1 MKKLKITSIPSP
13 QIISPGEWVIKEGDK
28 AGVNIAAKEYIR
40 RVLIHGLMS
49 THTLSGRL
57 QKPQLS

>member
-28 AGVNIAAKEYIR
+28 AGVNIAAKEYIAPFD
-40 RVLIHGLMS
+40 IS
-49 THTLSGRL
+49 TES
-57 QKPQLS
+57 S